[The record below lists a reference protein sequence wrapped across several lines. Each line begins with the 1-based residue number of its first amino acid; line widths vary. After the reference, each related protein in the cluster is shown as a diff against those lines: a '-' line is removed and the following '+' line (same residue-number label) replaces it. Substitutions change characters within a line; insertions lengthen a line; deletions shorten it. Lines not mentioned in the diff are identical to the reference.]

1 MLYITTFVSDWLWN
15 PNWSEKIWRAA
26 DMSLFIFEVINRQ
39 AEVCKFYMAIFDK
52 NVSKFYIT
60 VLLKDS

>member
-1 MLYITTFVSDWLWN
+1 
-15 PNWSEKIWRAA
+15 
-26 DMSLFIFEVINRQ
+26 MSLFIFEVINRE

-60 VLLKDS
+60 VLLKDSKSYHIIWSIFIIKKIIKV